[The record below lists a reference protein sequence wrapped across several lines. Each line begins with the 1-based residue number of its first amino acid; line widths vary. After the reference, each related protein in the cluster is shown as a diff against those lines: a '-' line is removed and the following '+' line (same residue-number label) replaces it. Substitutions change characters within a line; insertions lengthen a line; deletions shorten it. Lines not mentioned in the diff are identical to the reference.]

1 MKEKQKH
8 LTMKELPVTERPYEK
23 CEKNARKYRLRIE
36 KRLPKGTMSAK
47 QRQIP
52 YE

>member
-1 MKEKQKH
+1 MRSILEVSSEQ
-8 LTMKELPVTERPYEK
+8 
-23 CEKNARKYRLRIE
+23 LRMCIE